1 MTDVEDSAEM
11 APQRGVRFGDRD
23 AGKLRNSRRCG
34 AGIEMI
40 FEVVDNFVRRF
51 EKAIGFRFERQPDGA
66 AASLF
71 EFDQVRYNA
80 QDMFGE
86 FGDHFGSGDARL
98 ESERWTLDRR
108 SCVFRRDIRQDLRD
122 IDRILRTFFSTP
134 VGFIDLF
141 LYGSSFEWAIR
152 KRIHRV

>member
-71 EFDQVRYNA
+71 EFDQ
-80 QDMFGE
+80 DP
-86 FGDHFGSGDARL
+86 
-98 ESERWTLDRR
+98 W
-108 SCVFRRDIRQDLRD
+108 
-122 IDRILRTFFSTP
+122 
-134 VGFIDLF
+134 LF
-141 LYGSSFEWAIR
+141 LPEHRQVRVNPQVFEVWL
-152 KRIHRV
+152 V